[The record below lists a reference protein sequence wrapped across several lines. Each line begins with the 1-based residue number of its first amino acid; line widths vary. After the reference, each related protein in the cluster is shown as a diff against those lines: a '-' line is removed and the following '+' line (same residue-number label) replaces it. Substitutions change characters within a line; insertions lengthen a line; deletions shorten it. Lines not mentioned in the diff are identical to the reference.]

1 MKKIEVESEGVT
13 ILIKEDE
20 ISDNHI
26 SFRIEEEGE
35 ILPYFFSASREAP
48 RVVRLFVQYPPSE
61 TSRKIYLDR
70 GLLINLIDQIVSES
84 LDLVS
89 ENNLF

>member
-1 MKKIEVESEGVT
+1 MESEGVT
-13 ILIKEDE
+13 VLIKGDD

-35 ILPYFFSASREAP
+35 IQPYFVSATREAP
-48 RVVRLFVQYPPSE
+48 RVVRLFVQFPQSE
-61 TSRKIYLDR
+61 TSQKIYLDR
-70 GLLINLIDQIVSES
+70 GSLINLIDQIVSEA